1 MGIEIDEAHLAEATK
16 CVKGF
21 ACQDNP
27 RDTCCEIVR
36 VVHDLAYYVHQKH
49 EERCPYETLLGKIS
63 SCDCPVRKRIH
74 NLYQM

>member
-1 MGIEIDEAHLAEATK
+1 MKIEIDEAHLAEATK

-36 VVHDLAYYVHQKH
+36 VVHDLVVYVKGTHD
-49 EERCPYETLLGKIS
+49 ERCPYETLFGEFS
-63 SCDCPVRKRIH
+63 SCSCPVRKKIH
-74 NLYQM
+74 NRYSM